1 MRWLTVLLAAGV
13 LLFSVGSGRALADAK
28 KKKKTVTCGDIAVAM
43 EESNGSLSAEE
54 IAAKLHTSVKKVRQC
69 WDQQEAPKK
78 NAAPQ
83 TKPAN

>member
-1 MRWLTVLLAAGV
+1 MRGLTASLVAGL
-13 LLFSVGSGRALADAK
+13 LLFTLVSGRAFAEQK
-28 KKKKTVTCGDIAVAM
+28 KKKSVSCGDIAAAM

-78 NAAPQ
+78 GAAPQ
-83 TKPAN
+83 TKTGN